1 MQVKVTK
8 PEETKAKLSI
18 IVSSEELD
26 SIKQNV
32 LTKYSRNI
40 KIAGFREGKA
50 PLNLV
55 EKQIDPNVLQS
66 EFLETAVNQIYPQAV
81 QSEKIRPVGNP
92 SISIQKFVPFSSLEF
107 DAEAPVV
114 GKITLP
120 NYANVKVDKPKVTV
134 TVDDVNNVLS
144 SLQKRMAQKNDVDRA
159 AKDTDQIW
167 IDFEGVDAK
176 GKPIGGATGK
186 NYPLVLG
193 SNTFIPGFEPNLV
206 GLSASDEKT
215 FTLTFPKDYG
225 AKALAGKKVTFTVK
239 VIKVQEIVEPKLD
252 DEFAKQSGPFETI
265 KQLKD
270 DIKTQLT
277 FEKTEAAE
285 RDFESLLIK
294 TISDK
299 SKVAIP
305 DSLIEE
311 QKEIML
317 RDFKQ
322 NLTYRGQAFSE
333 FLESEGLTE
342 EEFDAKELQPQAK
355 ERVKA
360 SLVLTEISELEKID
374 VGMDEINERIAQL
387 KAQYKD
393 DAMRAEL
400 DKPEAIN
407 SIGSRIVT
415 EKTLEILKGKST
427 KQ

>member
-1 MQVKVTK
+1 
-8 PEETKAKLSI
+8 
-18 IVSSEELD
+18 
-26 SIKQNV
+26 
-32 LTKYSRNI
+32 
-40 KIAGFREGKA
+40 
-50 PLNLV
+50 
-55 EKQIDPNVLQS
+55 
-66 EFLETAVNQIYPQAV
+66 
-81 QSEKIRPVGNP
+81 
-92 SISIQKFVPFSSLEF
+92 
-107 DAEAPVV
+107 
-114 GKITLP
+114 
-120 NYANVKVDKPKVTV
+120 
-134 TVDDVNNVLS
+134 
-144 SLQKRMAQKNDVDRA
+144 MAQKNDVDRA